1 MTQVRRVR
9 KLRKGKG
16 KGKGRKLR
24 KAGGVTDGT
33 ADGANADGA
42 ADGATDDL
50 PYYDI
55 EVDDVEDEY
64 VEE

>member
-24 KAGGVTDGT
+24 KAGGATDGT
-33 ADGANADGA
+33 TDGANADGA
-42 ADGATDDL
+42 VDGATDDL

-55 EVDDVEDEY
+55 EVDEYEDEY